1 MADEEVNKEAAALT
15 TVRILS
21 VDIICTGEWLA
32 CRKNLILLLNE
43 YFSYAMF
50 YLLLGL

>member
-15 TVRILS
+15 TVSILS

-32 CRKNLILLLNE
+32 CRKSLNLLLIG
-43 YFSYAMF
+43 YFSYDVF
-50 YLLLGL
+50 YPLLGL